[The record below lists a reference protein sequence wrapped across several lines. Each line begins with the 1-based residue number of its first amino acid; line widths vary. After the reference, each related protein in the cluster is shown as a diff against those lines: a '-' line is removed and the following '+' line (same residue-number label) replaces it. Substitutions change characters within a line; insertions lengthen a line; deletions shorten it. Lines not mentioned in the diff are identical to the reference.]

1 MKNREHE
8 RKIVSRIM
16 RVIGWTAVIMLI
28 LIALYAWRCGVFSS
42 LEKMETFIGRFGI
55 LSPVVFIIYQIM
67 QIVVIPIIPGGVTT
81 TAGVVMFGP
90 VEGLLLNYIG
100 VCLGSFIAFFLAKRY
115 GRQLVL
121 KFVEK
126 KQYDKYE
133 AKLTHN
139 KKFEIFFAVCIFL
152 PFAPDDLLCYIVGL
166 TELSYKKFILIILL
180 GKIPTIL
187 CYSIGINVIFD
198 MITSIL

>member
-28 LIALYAWRCGVFSS
+28 LIVLYAWRCGVFSS
-42 LEKMETFIGRFGI
+42 LEKMEAFIGRFGI

-133 AKLTHN
+133 AKLTRN

-180 GKIPTIL
+180 GKIPTII

>member
-28 LIALYAWRCGVFSS
+28 LIVLYAWRCGVFSS

-139 KKFEIFFAVCIFL
+139 KKFEIFFAVCILL

>member
-1 MKNREHE
+1 
-8 RKIVSRIM
+8 M